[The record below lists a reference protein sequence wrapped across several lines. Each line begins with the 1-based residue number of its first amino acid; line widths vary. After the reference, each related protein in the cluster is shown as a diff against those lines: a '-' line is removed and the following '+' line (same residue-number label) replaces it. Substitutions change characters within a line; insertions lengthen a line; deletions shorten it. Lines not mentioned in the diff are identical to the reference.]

1 MTDQDR
7 PPSGPWIVAC
17 TATLMLSIA
26 GLVVA
31 VQQFVVKY
39 QIDNWAHTRTLAGV
53 LFMLQ
58 GVLGVFLPVLVFR
71 KRKTF
76 ASLSSSRQWLAAFV
90 IPLIYVSLFALLVE
104 TSLRSTTMIL
114 PRAETPTAIVGFE
127 YGKLHV
133 EFATRKGRTG
143 SFNHIETVDGVEY
156 KTGHSP
162 RRDYST
168 HVEIHGQAQR
178 QVDGSIQ
185 IDLDVDADEPIRLAV
200 EGLERVRMTRGND
213 PIDETDSMSGPF
225 RVTIVGQQSSNGGRQ

>member
-114 PRAETPTAIVGFE
+114 HRAETPIVGFE

-143 SFNHIETVDGVEY
+143 SFNHIETVDGVERFSAGY
-156 KTGHSP
+156 KTCHSP

-178 QVDGSIQ
+178 QADG
-185 IDLDVDADEPIRLAV
+185 
-200 EGLERVRMTRGND
+200 
-213 PIDETDSMSGPF
+213 
-225 RVTIVGQQSSNGGRQ
+225 TI